1 MNTCG
6 RLYLSEEARHPNIIE
21 TLDLYAAKELVSF
34 SIWTVATY
42 VYFLFFQ
49 PLPLGGL
56 TTPLAI
62 AGGIF
67 ATIIITS
74 TDNST
79 IRNTCD
85 RASSSPPDPVAQQM
99 YSEQLT
105 KEYTDNQLDVW
116 DTGIAIIAPVVTAG
130 ILLPSQF
137 AQFAQIVPA
146 MLVIV
151 VSLYLVM
158 RTVLYHNRTCEDA
171 GAVAVSLLY
180 WPVVAALACS
190 ILHTTDSMNEP
201 TLFSKIGAL
210 LIVSA
215 PLLTVYFKDTIEDPH
230 LARIVVPV
238 VVLLIIMVVFMG
250 GWRKG
255 KQFVARRKYAKAG
268 RIKANKLNQ
277 SKPTPDF
284 VATST
289 KQPAAPPPAKTQVP
303 KEVPLQPVNELAPTA
318 KSNQTQVSG
327 QLASERLPAPSTATL
342 PAKTPPPAATLPA
355 KM

>member
-49 PLPLGGL
+49 PLQSIAGGL
-56 TTPLAI
+56 QPTTPLAI

-67 ATIIITS
+67 ATYIITS

-85 RASSSPPDPVAQQM
+85 Q
-99 YSEQLT
+99 
-105 KEYTDNQLDVW
+105 YTDNQLDYW
-116 DTGIAIIAPVVTAG
+116 DTGIAIIAPVVTAL

-137 AQFAQIVPA
+137 AQFAQFVPA

-158 RTVLYHNRTCEDA
+158 RTMLYHNKTCEDA

-190 ILHTTDSMNEP
+190 ILHTTNSMNEP
-201 TLFSKIGAL
+201 THVSKIGAL

-230 LARIVVPV
+230 WARIVVLV
-238 VVLLIIMVVFMG
+238 VVLLVIMVVFMG

-268 RIKANKLNQ
+268 RIEANKLNQ

-284 VATST
+284 VATSI
-289 KQPAAPPPAKTQVP
+289 KQPAAPPPAPPPPAPPATPSQKTQVP
-303 KEVPLQPVNELAPTA
+303 KEVPLKPMNGSA
-318 KSNQTQVSG
+318 
-327 QLASERLPAPSTATL
+327 
-342 PAKTPPPAATLPA
+342 PPAATLPA
-355 KM
+355 KPPPPAATLPKIIANVED